1 MDRKWM
7 IVACFFSILTFIS
20 SIICSSL
27 IFYNEKNRTEIN
39 SEKVLATNN
48 IFKTSQIIYKQDST
62 INFSNVSDGYS
73 VSRTFSVVN
82 NNSNVI
88 KYKVVWSNIV
98 SSYDNQMLTYSLS
111 CSNGEKVADKQIP
124 SNDKEYTII
133 DNVEV
138 KTNSTNN
145 CTITI
150 NYSDKEELEEE
161 QPEEPTNRSFGG
173 KYQVIIIE

>member
-1 MDRKWM
+1 M

-20 SIICSSL
+20 SVICSSL

-39 SEKVLATNN
+39 SEKVLAANN
-48 IFKTSQIIYKQDST
+48 IYKTSQIIYKQDST
-62 INFSNVSDGYS
+62 INFSNVSNGYS
-73 VSRTFSVVN
+73 TNRSFSITN
-82 NNSNVI
+82 NNSNSI

-98 SSYDNQMLTYSLS
+98 SSYDTKNLTYSLS
-111 CSNGEKVADKQIP
+111 CSNGEKVTDKQIP

-133 DNVEV
+133 DNIEV
-138 KTNSTNN
+138 KTNGTNN

-150 NYSDKEELEEE
+150 NYKEDEPIEGEE
-161 QPEEPTNRSFGG
+161 QEEPSNRSFGG